1 MKDNKN
7 MIFYI
12 VLTLIYIFPLILA
25 NVYYF
30 DDMGRAMYGFG
41 WSHGNDGRILST
53 LLMQM
58 LSLNTTIGDL
68 FPYPTILSALIFTTS
83 GYFTCKISGI
93 EDQKKIKICS
103 FIPLVSPF
111 ILQNLSYR
119 YDCLPMSISVIACI
133 IPFLFFSNQY
143 IFIILSIIGL
153 LVSAF
158 TYQSSISI
166 YPMLCIIKSIRD
178 LIDSKHQEVI
188 KNIFLS
194 IVSFFIFLLMF
205 KIIQILF
212 SIQINESRSDLV
224 FSTSNPFELIKNNII
239 RAKNHLS
246 ILNYGITKFNAY
258 GLSTLTFLSVILFLF
273 SPVKIINKLI
283 LIFLLFGLP
292 FISILIPLLL
302 KTTHFAP
309 RILIGISFIPYGC
322 LIFISRLSNKMCTYI
337 GTFIFLT
344 ALPIMSTYS
353 NALLSQN
360 KYELEMAR
368 RIFNKFE
375 IKNQKII
382 VDGSPPE
389 SPELLCAKRKFL
401 FFKSMIFSY
410 IKHPYWI
417 NHFLALNGIIPSSD
431 YGKHYI
437 DGKERESILNKK
449 CLIHITYSNNN
460 YIIRSDSKNV
470 IIDFNKEKC
479 D

>member
-7 MIFYI
+7 MIFYL

-25 NVYYF
+25 NVYYI
-30 DDMGRAMYGFG
+30 DDMGRAMSGYG
-41 WSHGNDGRILST
+41 WNHSYDGRILST

-58 LSLNTTIGDL
+58 LSLNTIIGDL
-68 FPYPTILSALIFTTS
+68 FPYTTILSALIFTTS

-178 LIDSKHQEVI
+178 LIDKKHQEVI

-212 SIQINESRSDLV
+212 SIQIDESRSDLV
-224 FSTSNPFELIKNNII
+224 FSTSNPFELIKNNI
-239 RAKNHLS
+239 RRVKNSVS
-246 ILNYGITKFNAY
+246 ILNYGITKFNVY

-292 FISILIPLLL
+292 VISILIPLLL
-302 KTTHFAP
+302 KNTNVSP
-309 RILIGISFIPYGC
+309 RVLIGISFIPYGC

-344 ALPIMSTYS
+344 ALPIMSNYS

-368 RIFNKFE
+368 RIFNKID
-375 IKNQKII
+375 IKDQKIV
-382 VDGSPPE
+382 VDGIFTE
-389 SPELLCAKRKFL
+389 SSEVKIAKKNFPFLNSIIPHHFSESWIGLLL
-401 FFKSMIFSY
+401 
-410 IKHPYWI
+410 
-417 NHFLALNGIIPSSD
+417 NLNGIINNGRHLPTP
-431 YGKHYI
+431 
-437 DGKERESILNKK
+437 EESKSARNKK
-449 CLIHITYSNNN
+449 CLIPITDTHHH
-460 YIIRSDSKNV
+460 YIIRSDLKNIV
-470 IIDFNKEKC
+470 IDFNKEKC

>member
-7 MIFYI
+7 MIFYL

-25 NVYYF
+25 NVYYI
-30 DDMGRAMYGFG
+30 DDMGRAMSGYG
-41 WSHGNDGRILST
+41 WSYSYDGRILAT

-58 LSLNTTIGDL
+58 LSLNRTIVDL
-68 FPYPTILSALIFTTS
+68 FPYSTILSALIFTVS
-83 GYFTCKISGI
+83 GYLTCKISGI
-93 EDQKKIKICS
+93 EDHEKIKMCS

-111 ILQNLSYR
+111 ILENLSYR

-133 IPFLFFSNQY
+133 IPFLFVSNKY

-153 LVSAF
+153 LISAL
-158 TYQSSISI
+158 TYQASLII

-178 LIDSKHQEVI
+178 LIDNKHQEVI

-212 SIQINESRSDLV
+212 SIQIDEYRSDLV
-224 FSTSNPFELIKNNII
+224 FSTSNPFELIKNNI
-239 RAKNHLS
+239 RLVKNTVS
-246 ILNYGITKFNAY
+246 ILNYGITKFNVY

-292 FISILIPLLL
+292 VISILIPLLL
-302 KTTHFAP
+302 KNTNVSP
-309 RILIGISFIPYGC
+309 RVLIGISFIPYGC

-344 ALPIMSTYS
+344 ALPIISSYS

-360 KYELEMAR
+360 KYELEIAR
-368 RIFNKFE
+368 RIFNK
-375 IKNQKII
+375 IGVQDQKIV
-382 VDGSPPE
+382 VDGSSPQ
-389 SPELLCAKRKFL
+389 SPEVSFAKKNFPFFNKLIHVYMTEGWWWGSAFL
-401 FFKSMIFSY
+401 E
-410 IKHPYWI
+410 
-417 NHFLALNGIIPSSD
+417 LNGIIPRGR
-431 YGKHYI
+431 YLIGAE
-437 DGKERESILNKK
+437 GESILNKK
-449 CLIHITYSNNN
+449 CLIPITDTHQH
-460 YIIRSDSKNV
+460 YIIRSDLKNIV
-470 IIDFNKEKC
+470 IDFNKEKC

>member
-7 MIFYI
+7 MIFYL

-25 NVYYF
+25 NVYYL
-30 DDMGRAMYGFG
+30 DDMHRAMAGYG
-41 WSHGNDGRILST
+41 WSDSYDGRILST

-58 LSLNTTIGDL
+58 LSLNTTIGNL

-111 ILQNLSYR
+111 ILQNLSFR

-178 LIDSKHQEVI
+178 LIDNKHQEVI

-212 SIQINESRSDLV
+212 SIQIDESRSDLV
-224 FSTSNPFELIKNNII
+224 FSTSNPFELIKNNI
-239 RAKNHLS
+239 RLVKNTVS
-246 ILNYGITKFNAY
+246 ILNYGITKFNVY

-292 FISILIPLLL
+292 VISILIPLLL
-302 KTTHFAP
+302 KNTNVSP
-309 RILIGISFIPYGC
+309 RVLIGISFIPYGF

-368 RIFNKFE
+368 RIFNKID
-375 IKNQKII
+375 IKDQNIV
-382 VDGSPPE
+382 VDGIIPE
-389 SPELLCAKRKFL
+389 SSEVKIAKKNFPFLNSIIPQHFAEFRIGLLL
-401 FFKSMIFSY
+401 
-410 IKHPYWI
+410 
-417 NHFLALNGIIPSSD
+417 NLNGIISNGRHLPT
-431 YGKHYI
+431 H
-437 DGKERESILNKK
+437 EESQSARNKK
-449 CLIHITYSNNN
+449 CLIPIIDTHHH
-460 YIIRSDSKNV
+460 YIIRSDSKNIV
-470 IIDFNKEKC
+470 IDFKKEKC

>member
-30 DDMGRAMYGFG
+30 DDMNRAMYGYG
-41 WSHGNDGRILST
+41 WSHSYDRRILAT

-58 LSLNTTIGDL
+58 LSLNTTIGNL

-93 EDQKKIKICS
+93 EDQKKIKMCS

-111 ILQNLSYR
+111 ILQNLSFR

-133 IPFLFFSNQY
+133 IPFLFVSNQY
-143 IFIILSIIGL
+143 IFILLSIIGL

-158 TYQSSISI
+158 TYQSSIII

-178 LIDSKHQEVI
+178 LIDNKHQEVI

-194 IVSFFIFLLMF
+194 IVSFFIFLLIF
-205 KIIQILF
+205 KKIQILF
-212 SIQINESRSDLV
+212 SIQIYEDRSDLV

-239 RAKNHLS
+239 HVINSVS
-246 ILNYGITKFNAY
+246 ILNYGIIKFNAY

-273 SPVKIINKLI
+273 SPIKIINKLI

-292 FISILIPLLL
+292 VISILIPLLL
-302 KTTHFAP
+302 KNTNVSP
-309 RILIGISFIPYGC
+309 RIFIGISFIPYGF

-360 KYELEMAR
+360 KYELEIAR
-368 RIFNKFE
+368 NIFNK
-375 IKNQKII
+375 IGVKDQKI
-382 VDGSPPE
+382 VFDGSLPQ
-389 SPELLCAKRKFL
+389 SPEVSLAKKNFP
-401 FFKSMIFSY
+401 FFNKLIHVYMNDGGWLGSVF
-410 IKHPYWI
+410 
-417 NHFLALNGIIPSSD
+417 FELNAIIPP
-431 YGKHYI
+431 GHYVI
-437 DGKERESILNKK
+437 GAERKSILNKK
-449 CLIHITYSNNN
+449 CLIPITDTHHH
-460 YIIRSDSKNV
+460 YIIRSDLKNIV
-470 IIDFNKEKC
+470 IDFNKEKC